1 MKESLKKATIFVI
14 IFAITFLFIRMLQ
27 DESKKYP
34 KNQIEYTVQ
43 KDILYTEPARLPQ
56 TFDLYKSINQRGPSP
71 ALIFVHGGSWKHGSK
86 ELNKRW
92 KTVFEEIVKEGYSA
106 ISIDYTL
113 YSTKDYSYND
123 PVRDVETAINFVYK
137 NAKKLGID
145 RSQIGLAGASAGGHL
160 ALLTGLKADIQP
172 KLNYIIAWYPISDL
186 TTMNQSPSSRSTE
199 IVERFMNST
208 AGQMADEYNR
218 MSPIQYVKHAKI
230 PIFIVHGTGDTLVP
244 FSQSEEFA
252 RKNPKMVTLIALE
265 HGNHGF
271 TNLSIQASTNDT
283 INYLKARLKEKK

>member
-1 MKESLKKATIFVI
+1 MKGSLKKGTIVVIIFVI
-14 IFAITFLFIRMLQ
+14 ALVSIRMFQ
-27 DESKKYP
+27 P
-34 KNQIEYTVQ
+34 KPTKQAKNEKEYTVQ
-43 KDILYTEPARLPQ
+43 KDILYTDPARLPQ
-56 TFDLYKSINQRGPSP
+56 TFDLYKSINHREPSP

-86 ELNKRW
+86 QLNKRW
-92 KTVFEEIVKEGYSA
+92 KTVFEEIVKEGYIA

-113 YSTKDYSYND
+113 YSEKDYSYND
-123 PVRDVETAINFVYK
+123 PVRDVKTAINFVYK
-137 NAKKLGID
+137 NANTLGID

-160 ALLTGLKADIQP
+160 ALLTGLKAEIQP

-186 TTMNQSPSSRSTE
+186 TTMNQTPSSRSTE

-271 TNLSIQASTNDT
+271 TNLSIQESTNDT
-283 INYLKARLKEKK
+283 INYLKARLNK